1 GLLAAQNTKAIPNE
15 KTKLNRAV
23 SAHFKAGLIQGVYNW
38 YCFGIMQH
46 QKPDSTGHAASRP
59 HAAFN
64 QGDFS

>member
-1 GLLAAQNTKAIPNE
+1 
-15 KTKLNRAV
+15 
-23 SAHFKAGLIQGVYNW
+23 LIQGVYNW